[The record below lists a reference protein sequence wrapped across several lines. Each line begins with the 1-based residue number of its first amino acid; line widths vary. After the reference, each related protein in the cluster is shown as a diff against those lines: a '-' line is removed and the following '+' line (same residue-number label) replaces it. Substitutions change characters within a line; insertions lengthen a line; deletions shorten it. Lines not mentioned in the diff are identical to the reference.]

1 MAMGKGLKKRF
12 AGFVG
17 RMSEQEVREQ
27 LVLAYL
33 QMERC
38 NMVLRGEH
46 VEPVGM
52 LDNGNSSDLELFY
65 TCKKVREELDL
76 LRHEHGKLHDETV
89 WPYVEDKLEVF
100 ERLYASAKGAGDL
113 KRGPVV
119 VKVGLDISDV
129 EEKLLMLND
138 MFDKIRDKFK

>member
-1 MAMGKGLKKRF
+1 MGKGLRKRL
-12 AGFVG
+12 ADFVG

-38 NMVLRGEH
+38 NRILRGEQ
-46 VEPVGM
+46 VEPVDM
-52 LDNGNSSDLELFY
+52 LNNGKNSDLELFY
-65 TCKKVREELDL
+65 TCKKVREELDYL
-76 LRHEHGKLHDETV
+76 MCE
-89 WPYVEDKLEVF
+89 LERF
-100 ERLYASAKGAGDL
+100 ERLHASAKGAGDL

-138 MFDKIRDKFK
+138 MLVKIHDKFK

>member
-1 MAMGKGLKKRF
+1 MAD
-12 AGFVG
+12 FVG

-38 NMVLRGEH
+38 NRILRGEQ
-46 VEPVGM
+46 VEPVDM
-52 LDNGNSSDLELFY
+52 LNNGKNSDLELFY
-65 TCKKVREELDL
+65 TCKKVREELDYL
-76 LRHEHGKLHDETV
+76 MCE
-89 WPYVEDKLEVF
+89 LERF
-100 ERLYASAKGAGDL
+100 ERLHASAKGAGDL

-138 MFDKIRDKFK
+138 MLVKIHDKFK

>member
-1 MAMGKGLKKRF
+1 MGKGLRKRL
-12 AGFVG
+12 ADFVG

-38 NMVLRGEH
+38 NRILRGEQ
-46 VEPVGM
+46 VEPVDM
-52 LDNGNSSDLELFY
+52 LNNGKNSDLELFY
-65 TCKKVREELDL
+65 MCKKVREELDYL
-76 LRHEHGKLHDETV
+76 MCE
-89 WPYVEDKLEVF
+89 LERS
-100 ERLYASAKGAGDL
+100 ERLHASAKGAGDL

-129 EEKLLMLND
+129 EEKLLMVND
-138 MFDKIRDKFK
+138 MLDKIRSKFK

>member
-1 MAMGKGLKKRF
+1 MAMGKGLRKRF

-33 QMERC
+33 QMDRC
-38 NMVLRGEH
+38 NRILRGEH

-65 TCKKVREELDL
+65 TCKKVREELDYL
-76 LRHEHGKLHDETV
+76 MSEQER
-89 WPYVEDKLEVF
+89 F
-100 ERLYASAKGAGDL
+100 ERLHASAKGAGDL